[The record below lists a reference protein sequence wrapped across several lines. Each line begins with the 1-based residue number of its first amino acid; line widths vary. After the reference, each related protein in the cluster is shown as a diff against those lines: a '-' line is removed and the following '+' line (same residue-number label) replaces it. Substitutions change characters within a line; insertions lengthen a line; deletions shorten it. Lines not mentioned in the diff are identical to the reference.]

1 MCYVFEENQKDG
13 ISSSSRGGVVVV
25 VVVVVV
31 GVVAVVVVVV
41 VVITLKWK
49 LSILKNNRQVG
60 ERGEKGV
67 DLVSLYNTKYANEW
81 YSQWHL
87 PEGKTSSLLYPL
99 VFP

>member
-25 VVVVVV
+25 VVVVV
-31 GVVAVVVVVV
+31 VVAVVVVVV